1 MCPAKNHFDE
11 QNKQAIV
18 SQNFTT
24 NYVSILEKI
33 EAIDPIAYGKTRNL
47 IDGDITYLS
56 PYISRGVISTKQ
68 LVESVLARGYRVE
81 QIESFIKECCWR
93 DYFQRVGQVKN
104 VSQDIKQEQVPV
116 INKAIPLSIAN
127 ANTGIEGIDKAIQDL
142 YQQGYMHNHCR
153 MYTASVIC
161 NIAQSHWHIPA
172 QWMYYH
178 LLDGDWASNACSW
191 QWVAGANSSKKY
203 HANQEN
209 INRYTQTNQANTFLD
224 RSYEELAT
232 MPVPQALMETILPQ
246 LQTVLPQPTANL
258 VIDDQ
263 QPTFVY
269 NYYNLSPN
277 WHANEEGNRVLLLE
291 PSFFAEY
298 PVGKNCID
306 FIVSLSKNIAGIQI
320 FVGSFAE
327 LTQQVNAHTI
337 YFKEN
342 PLNKG
347 YTGIEEPRD
356 WIAEKI
362 TGYVPSFFS
371 YWKKIEPLVY
381 QLSRKHG
388 Q

>member
-1 MCPAKNHFDE
+1 MG
-11 QNKQAIV
+11 QY
-18 SQNFTT
+18 FTT
-24 NYVSILEKI
+24 NYASILEKI
-33 EAIDPIAYGKTRNL
+33 ESIDPIAYGKTRNF

-81 QIESFIKECCWR
+81 QIESFIKEFCWR
-93 DYFQRVGQVKN
+93 DYFQRVAQVKN
-104 VSQDIKQEQVPV
+104 ISQDIKQEQVPV

-153 MYTASVIC
+153 MYTASVVC
-161 NIAQSHWHIPA
+161 NIAQSHWHVPA

-203 HANQEN
+203 YANQEN
-209 INRYTQTNQANTFLD
+209 INRYTHTNQANTFLD

-232 MPVPQALMETILPQ
+232 MTVPQALTETIMPQ
-246 LQTVLPQPTANL
+246 LQSELPQPIAAIQ
-258 VIDDQ
+258 VDDRL
-263 QPTFVY
+263 PTFVY
-269 NYYNLSPN
+269 NYYNLSPS
-277 WHANEEGNRVLLLE
+277 WHANEEGNRILLLE

-306 FIVSLSKNIAGIQI
+306 FILGLSKNITGIQL
-320 FVGSFAE
+320 FVGSFEE
-327 LTQQVNAHTI
+327 LAKQLNASTI
-337 YFKEN
+337 YFKEH

-362 TGYVPSFFS
+362 TGYAPSFFS
-371 YWKKIEPLVY
+371 YWKKVEPLVY

>member
-1 MCPAKNHFDE
+1 VGQD
-11 QNKQAIV
+11 
-18 SQNFTT
+18 FTIS
-24 NYVSILEKI
+24 YASILEQI
-33 EAIDPIAYGKTRNL
+33 EAIDPIAYGKTRNF

-56 PYISRGVISTKQ
+56 PYISRGVISTRQ
-68 LVESVLARGYRVE
+68 VVESVLARGYRVE

-93 DYFQRVGQVKN
+93 DYFQRVAQVKN
-104 VSQDIKQEQVPV
+104 VSQDIKQEQNPV
-116 INKAIPLSIAN
+116 LNKGIPKSIIDS
-127 ANTGIEGIDKAIQDL
+127 NTGIEGVDNAIKKL
-142 YQQGYMHNHCR
+142 YKTGYMHNHCR
-153 MYTASVIC
+153 MYTASLVC
-161 NIAQSHWHIPA
+161 NIAKSHWHIPA

-203 HANQEN
+203 YANQEN
-209 INRYTQTNQANTFLD
+209 VNRYTKTNQANTFLD
-224 RSYEELAT
+224 TSYEELAL
-232 MPVPQALMETILPQ
+232 MPVPNQLSETILPQ
-246 LQTVLPQPTANL
+246 LQTNFLEHDKLQNKLYQTDLPEANTAISL
-258 VIDDQ
+258 DDRL
-263 QPTFVY
+263 PTFVY

-277 WHANEEGNRVLLLE
+277 WHANETGNRVLLLE

-298 PVGKNCID
+298 PVSKQCID
-306 FIVSLSKNIAGIQI
+306 FMLGLSKNIAGIQL

-327 LTQQVNAHTI
+327 LSEQVNSSTI
-337 YFKEN
+337 YFKEH

-362 TGYVPSFFS
+362 TGYSPSFFS
-371 YWKKIEPLVY
+371 YWKKVEPLVY

>member
-1 MCPAKNHFDE
+1 VNQYF
-11 QNKQAIV
+11 
-18 SQNFTT
+18 ST
-24 NYVSILEKI
+24 NYASILEKI
-33 EAIDPIAYGKTRNL
+33 EAIDPIAYGKSRNF
-47 IDGDITYLS
+47 IDGHITYLS

-68 LVESVLARGYRVE
+68 LVASVLAKGYRVE

-93 DYFQRVGQVKN
+93 DYFQRVAQVKN

-116 INKAIPLSIAN
+116 LNKGIPKSIVE
-127 ANTGIEGIDKAIQDL
+127 ANTGIEGIDKAINLL
-142 YQQGYMHNHCR
+142 YETGYMHNHCR
-153 MYTASVIC
+153 MYTAAMVC

-203 HANQEN
+203 YANQEN
-209 INRYTQTNQANTFLD
+209 INRYTKTNQVNTFLD
-224 RSYEELAT
+224 RSYEDLAI
-232 MPVPQALMETILPQ
+232 MPVPNQLTETIIPKMQTNLLETNLSQNNLYHTALPDAN
-246 LQTVLPQPTANL
+246 TAISL
-258 VIDDQ
+258 DDCL
-263 QPTFVY
+263 PTFVY
-269 NYYNLSPN
+269 NYYNLSPK
-277 WHANEEGNRVLLLE
+277 WHSNEEGNRVLLLE

-298 PVGKNCID
+298 PVSKQCIE
-306 FIVSLSKNIAGIQI
+306 FMLGLSKNIAGIQL
-320 FVGSFAE
+320 FVGSFTELAE
-327 LTQQVNAHTI
+327 QVNSSTI
-337 YFKEN
+337 YFKEH

-362 TGYVPSFFS
+362 TGYSPSFFS
-371 YWKKIEPLVY
+371 YWKKVEPLVY

>member
-1 MCPAKNHFDE
+1 MCLTKNHFDE

-18 SQNFTT
+18 SQYFTT
-24 NYVSILEKI
+24 NYASILEKI
-33 EAIDPIAYGKTRNL
+33 ESIDPIAYGKTRNY

-68 LVESVLARGYRVE
+68 MVESVLARGYRVE

-93 DYFQRVGQVKN
+93 DYFQRVAQVKN

-116 INKAIPLSIAN
+116 LNKAIPQSIVS
-127 ANTGIEGIDKAIQDL
+127 ANTGNEGIDNAIKEL
-142 YQQGYMHNHCR
+142 YETGYMHNHCR
-153 MYTASVIC
+153 MYTASVVC
-161 NIAQSHWHIPA
+161 NIAQSHWYVPA

-203 HANQEN
+203 YANQEN
-209 INRYTQTNQANTFLD
+209 INRYTKTNQANTFLD
-224 RSYEELAT
+224 KSYEELAT
-232 MPVPQALMETILPQ
+232 MPVPQTLTETILPQ
-246 LQTVLPQPTANL
+246 LQTELPQPTAALQLN
-258 VIDDQ
+258 DQ
-263 QPTFVY
+263 LPTFVY
-269 NYYNLSPN
+269 NYYNLSPS
-277 WHANEEGNRVLLLE
+277 WHADEVGNKVLLLE

-298 PVGKNCID
+298 PVSKQCIE
-306 FIVSLSKNIAGIQI
+306 FILDLSKNIAGIQL

-327 LTQQVNAHTI
+327 LAQQVNTSAI
-337 YFKEN
+337 YFKEH

-356 WIAEKI
+356 WLAEKI
-362 TGYVPSFFS
+362 TGYSPSFFS
-371 YWKKIEPLVY
+371 YWKKVEPHVY
-381 QLSRKHG
+381 ILSRKHG